1 MRTVFSAL
9 FVLFFGFYFSQEIKP
24 LDTIKTEKQVVE
36 DIEKANAKALPKY
49 NPTKAGLYSAVLPG
63 LGQYYNKKYWKSPIV
78 WGAIGTGVGVIVYN
92 DKQYKRYRTAYIAEL
107 NGQPHEFSNIPGVDK
122 NVLGNSQDSAK
133 RYRDYSIAITGV
145 VYILAIVDAVVDA
158 HLYEQ
163 RHDPDLALKPTI
175 INDNVGIGQAKAGL
189 SLSYRF

>member
-1 MRTVFSAL
+1 MRTVLSAL
-9 FVLFFGFYFSQEIKP
+9 LVLFFGFYFSQEIKP

-63 LGQYYNKKYWKSPIV
+63 LGQYYNKKYWKIPIV
-78 WGAIGTGVGVIVYN
+78 WGAVGTGVGIIFYN

-107 NGQPHEFSNIPGVDK
+107 NGQPHEFSNIKGIDK
-122 NVLGNSQDSAK
+122 IVLGNAQDRSK
-133 RYRDYSIAITGV
+133 RYRDYSIAITGL
-145 VYILAIVDAVVDA
+145 VYILGIVDAVVDA

-175 INDNVGIGQAKAGL
+175 INDNIGIGQAKAGL

>member
-1 MRTVFSAL
+1 MRTVFSTL

-63 LGQYYNKKYWKSPIV
+63 LGQYYNKKYWKIPIV